1 MDSGVRSDFHYGL
14 CHFVTPH
21 SEVDLQ
27 ACLLVYELDPNLY
40 ELNTELRIKAELVLH
55 RCLMPFKR
63 KAAFVLTMVC
73 FEWVG

>member
-27 ACLLVYELDPNLY
+27 ACLLVY